1 MVDIIKSVLVA
12 SLSYLLGCISTGLII
27 AGKSG
32 VNLRN
37 LGSKS
42 TGASNVLRVMG
53 LRKGLFTFL
62 GDFIK
67 AVLACFLGYLL
78 LPGSPFGI
86 ANFGTMLA
94 GLFVILGH
102 NWPVFYGF
110 KGGKGVACSAAV
122 IIFVNPIWGILS
134 GAICILVIALTK
146 YISLGSMSMLF
157 CYMIFMNIALW
168 GQWFVLFWTLTL
180 FLLCVYRHRANIGR
194 LRSGTENKIGQKAK
208 G

>member
-1 MVDIIKSVLVA
+1 MLDILKSVLVA
-12 SLSYLLGCISTGLII
+12 SVSYLLGCISTGLII

-32 VNLRN
+32 INLRD

-53 LRKGLFTFL
+53 LKKGLFTFL
-62 GDFIK
+62 GDFFK
-67 AVLACFLGYLL
+67 AALACLLGYFL
-78 LPGSPFGI
+78 LPGATFGI
-86 ANFGTMLA
+86 ETFGAMLA
-94 GLFVILGH
+94 GLCVILGH

-122 IIFVNPIWGILS
+122 IILVNPLCGFLS
-134 GAICILVIALTK
+134 AAICIAVIALTK

-157 CYMIFMNIALW
+157 FYMIFMNIALW
-168 GQWFVLFWTLTL
+168 GQWFVFFWTLLL